1 MEGEQRD
8 IDMDS
13 QQAAGDE
20 PDQQNAKKLLVSR
33 NPPED
38 MSSATYS
45 FVGEDH
51 TLGNLV
57 RNQIVKNKHVEFCA
71 YSVPHPS
78 EAVANVRIQLA
89 EASAGAG
96 VDTDKVL
103 KASLKRV
110 SRVCD
115 ALTEKFQ
122 TRLAE
127 FKASQVMAE

>member
-1 MEGEQRD
+1 
-8 IDMDS
+8 
-13 QQAAGDE
+13 
-20 PDQQNAKKLLVSR
+20 
-33 NPPED
+33 
-38 MSSATYS
+38 MSSATYA

-57 RNQIVKNKHVEFCA
+57 RNQIVKNKHVQFCA

-78 EAVANVRIQLA
+78 EAICNVRIQLA
-89 EASAGAG
+89 EDNDAI
-96 VDTDKVL
+96 DTNKVL

-122 TRLAE
+122 KRLKE
-127 FKASQVMAE
+127 FKASQPMQEWLR

>member
-1 MEGEQRD
+1 M
-8 IDMDS
+8 
-13 QQAAGDE
+13 
-20 PDQQNAKKLLVSR
+20 NR

-38 MSSATYS
+38 LSNATYS

-51 TLGNLV
+51 TLGNLI

-78 EAVANVRIQLA
+78 EAICNVRIQLA
-89 EASAGAG
+89 ESSAEGV

-115 ALTEKFQ
+115 TLTEKFKM
-122 TRLAE
+122 RLAE
-127 FKASQVMAE
+127 FRAAQEEQKENQQEANMSD

>member
-1 MEGEQRD
+1 ME
-8 IDMDS
+8 S
-13 QQAAGDE
+13 QQEEVAETAAQ
-20 PDQQNAKKLLVSR
+20 PVLTVSR

-38 MSSATYS
+38 LSSATYS

-78 EAVANVRIQLA
+78 EAICNVRIQLA
-89 EASAGAG
+89 QQPNATSGDL
-96 VDTDKVL
+96 DTNKVL

-115 ALTEKFQ
+115 ALTEKFK

-127 FKASQVMAE
+127 FKATNNQEMSE

>member
-1 MEGEQRD
+1 MSATKHDIEMESEQEVVE
-8 IDMDS
+8 
-13 QQAAGDE
+13 AAE
-20 PDQQNAKKLLVSR
+20 EVAQKSLIVNR

-38 MSSATYS
+38 MSSATYA

-57 RNQIVKNKHVEFCA
+57 RNQIVKNKHVQFCA

-78 EAVANVRIQLA
+78 EAICNVRIQLA
-89 EASAGAG
+89 EDNDAI
-96 VDTDKVL
+96 DTNKVL

-122 TRLAE
+122 QRLKE
-127 FKASQVMAE
+127 FKASQPMQE

>member
-1 MEGEQRD
+1 MSAQGKHD
-8 IDMDS
+8 IDMES
-13 QQAAGDE
+13 QAEGEETA
-20 PDQQNAKKLLVSR
+20 QQPTKVLTVNR

-38 MSSATYS
+38 MTSATYS

-51 TLGNLV
+51 TLGNLL

-78 EAVANVRIQLA
+78 ESICNVRVQLA
-89 EASAGAG
+89 ENT
-96 VDTDKVL
+96 DTETIDTNKVV

-110 SRVCD
+110 SRICD

-122 TRLAE
+122 SRLQE
-127 FKASQVMAE
+127 FKDSQMSQ